1 MEAAVDFGSTRMP
14 RWLLATVL
22 RSLRDGY
29 TIATFE
35 LAADA

>member
-1 MEAAVDFGSTRMP
+1 MLRIP

-29 TIATFE
+29 SIASFE
-35 LAADA
+35 APGAGRKS